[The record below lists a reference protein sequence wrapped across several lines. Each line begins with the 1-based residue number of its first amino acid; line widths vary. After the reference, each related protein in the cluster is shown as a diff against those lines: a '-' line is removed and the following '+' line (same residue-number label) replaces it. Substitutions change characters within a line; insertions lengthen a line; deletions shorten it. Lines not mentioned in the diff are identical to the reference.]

1 MVLRKLYFTKETS
14 SFTRYVGVMLF
25 GSKKYFLETEPNQLV
40 ARQIQLGARAQAS
53 PLRGQQST
61 PNKFCAWMEARK
73 KKNQMK
79 MTKKREEGEKDE
91 EEKVKLFLLAILD
104 PPLPS
109 GVGCQLKIKER
120 YVGNEKNE
128 VAIMGRLKSTIVT

>member
-1 MVLRKLYFTKETS
+1 
-14 SFTRYVGVMLF
+14 
-25 GSKKYFLETEPNQLV
+25 
-40 ARQIQLGARAQAS
+40 
-53 PLRGQQST
+53 
-61 PNKFCAWMEARK
+61 
-73 KKNQMK
+73 MK